1 MKISIYLSCLFSSLS
16 LSLFSSFFSLLS
28 LSLLYSL
35 LSPYHYLLFLFIYL
49 IIYLFYFIFL
59 TTIYLFFNLLAQ
71 AHISKYFYLGACITH
86 HTLHHPSSLINHF
99 LLNIL
104 GQTFHPKPALHQ
116 LFRHATL
123 SVVTYSQVPTYPLM
137 VSVVR

>member
-16 LSLFSSFFSLLS
+16 LSLFSSFFFPPFTISSLFPTLPLS
-28 LSLLYSL
+28 LSS
-35 LSPYHYLLFLFIYL
+35 LFIYL
-49 IIYLFYFIFL
+49 FDYLFILFYFSYY
-59 TTIYLFFNLLAQ
+59 YLPFFNLLAQ
-71 AHISKYFYLGACITH
+71 AHILKYFYLGACITH

-104 GQTFHPKPALHQ
+104 GQTFHPKLALHQ

-123 SVVTYSQVPTYPLM
+123 SVVTYSQVPTYPPM